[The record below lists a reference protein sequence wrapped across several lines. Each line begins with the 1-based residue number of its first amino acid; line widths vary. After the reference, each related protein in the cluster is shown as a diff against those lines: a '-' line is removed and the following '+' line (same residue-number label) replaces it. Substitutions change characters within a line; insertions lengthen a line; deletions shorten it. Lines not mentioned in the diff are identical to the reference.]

1 MIVIDKVAK
10 VGQGDAR
17 EEGDRRAGEMEGGR
31 EGGTLDPS
39 SGREETKRANAL
51 LQNRRLPP
59 HHLT

>member
-17 EEGDRRAGEMEGGR
+17 EEGDSRAGEMEGGR
-31 EGGTLDPS
+31 DALDPS